1 MDRYHIAL
9 FIHILA
15 VMAAASATAVTK
27 LAAGRRARARTVGEV
42 LEWHNVLASASK
54 AFPICLAA
62 FVITGFY
69 MLIAGHIAVWSNGFV
84 IAGLAGVV
92 SLFASGTFLGI
103 KGNALKTAL
112 EQIASKGAD
121 LPAPKLVP
129 PQMVVA
135 LPLINTGIALAV
147 VFDMVTKPA
156 SIPAALGVLVVG
168 AALGAAKGMRHPA
181 IAAKPNVQPVQ
192 RTLVE
197 QAR

>member
-27 LAAGRRARARTVGEV
+27 LAASRRARAKTVGEV

-62 FVITGFY
+62 FVVTGFY

-92 SLFASGTFLGI
+92 SLFASGTYLGI
-103 KGNALKTAL
+103 KGNALKKVL

-129 PQMVVA
+129 PQIVVA
-135 LPLINTGIALAV
+135 LPLINTGLSLAV

-156 SIPAALGVLVVG
+156 SITASLGVLVIGV
-168 AALGAAKGMRHPA
+168 ALGAAKGMRRPA
-181 IAAKPNVQPVQ
+181 LAVRPTAQAVQQ
-192 RTLVE
+192 TLAE